1 MKVGKYELGKT
12 LGRGAFGKVKV
23 ATSIENRQE
32 YVIKIIEKNAGGSEG
47 KPRKNVE
54 QEVRLEISVM
64 KVLNHD
70 NIVKLFEVMESNNH
84 YYIVLESV
92 RGGDLCDHIMSAGKL
107 PEDISKKYFFHLIN
121 GLSACH
127 EVSFTPFF
135 RHH

>member
-23 ATSIENRQE
+23 ATSLETRQE
-32 YVIKIIEKNAGGSEG
+32 YVIKIIEKNGGNSE

-64 KVLNHD
+64 KVLNHE
-70 NIVKLFEVMESNNH
+70 NIVKLYEVMESNNH

-107 PEDISKKYFFHLIN
+107 PEDISKKYFSHLVL
-121 GLSACH
+121 GLTACH
-127 EVSFTPFF
+127 QVCEAG
-135 RHH
+135 